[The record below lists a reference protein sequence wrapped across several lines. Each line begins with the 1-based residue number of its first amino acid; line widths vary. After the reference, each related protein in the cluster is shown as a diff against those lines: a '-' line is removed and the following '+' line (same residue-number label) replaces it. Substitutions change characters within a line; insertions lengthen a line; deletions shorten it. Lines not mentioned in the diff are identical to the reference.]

1 MENNNPQIPQQPTV
15 PYGNSTYYTTV
26 SKCKG
31 VTAKKVIFIIVPIII
46 ILILVVPFLVF
57 AFTFVAPQEAVFLS
71 LGKYEIVEYCEEGV
85 FQDFTIYYEITY
97 ENPDIENNK
106 YLKQLTETD
115 IEELNLYLD
124 NFDGWVELITDETG
138 EPNEQFVEN
147 YDFDRDII
155 SINDYCYIDDSADY
169 DDFYEK
175 FDAYDLYFYD
185 TETEML
191 YYFHNNI

>member
-1 MENNNPQIPQQPTV
+1 MENNNNPQISQQPTL
-15 PYGNSTYYTTV
+15 PYGNTNYYNATR
-26 SKCKG
+26 KRKG
-31 VTAKKVIFIIVPIII
+31 VTLKRVFCIIVPIII

-57 AFTFVAPQEAVFLS
+57 VFTFVAPQEAVFLS
-71 LGKYEIVEYCEEGV
+71 LGEYEVVEYCEAGV

-97 ENPDIENNK
+97 ENPNIKNNK
-106 YLKQLTETD
+106 YLKQMTETD

-124 NFDGWVELITDETG
+124 DFDGWVELHIDANTES
-138 EPNEQFVEN
+138 QFIEN

-155 SINDYCYIDDSADY
+155 STNDYCYIYDSANY

-175 FDAYDLYFYD
+175 FNSYDLYFYD
-185 TETEML
+185 TETEIL